1 MLLIFGLAVF
11 GVAVLPKL
19 LSNKPLAF
27 PIVYIAAGV
36 VLFSLPMSDPVSSA
50 DLTERLSPSWWQRPG
65 SRRTAKP
72 DSSVTRSVE
81 PHRRMLVPFYKV
93 FCLAKQTG
101 RKSVCGCRGQWVRK
115 TAIPK
120 SNPGLQSVGPQHSDQ
135 PQDSQVLHPS
145 E

>member
-1 MLLIFGLAVF
+1 M
-11 GVAVLPKL
+11 VATTGFAANRLWAIVGFVVVP
-19 LSNKPLAF
+19 SA
-27 PIVYIAAGV
+27 IVYGITANYFMTV
-36 VLFSLPMSDPVSSA
+36 I
-50 DLTERLSPSWWQRPG
+50 ERHQSGRTDCTCRQGKNR
-65 SRRTAKP
+65 RRTAKP

-81 PHRRMLVPFYKV
+81 PHRRMLVPFCKV
-93 FCLAKQTG
+93 FYLAKQTG
-101 RKSVCGCRGQWVRK
+101 RKGVCGCRGQWVRK